1 VLKCKYTIIKRKAEC
16 CRKMKFW
23 TAKLYWKERMSR
35 ISQKCEVLGS
45 MAFLWSSKGIQLE
58 NFFKKVYMANCR
70 I

>member
-1 VLKCKYTIIKRKAEC
+1 MLLKNEILDSKALLERK
-16 CRKMKFW
+16 
-23 TAKLYWKERMSR
+23 MSR